1 MTPAT
6 IALGIVALAI
16 VGAAALGLYGS
27 GGRLK
32 TPHEYMVGDRSFGSI
47 LLWLLMAGEIYTSF
61 TFLGAAGFAYG
72 LGAPAFYILCYGPVA
87 YAIGFFLTPKIRA
100 VGAKYGMLT
109 GPDFFRVR
117 YGSTSL
123 AALVTL
129 VGFVSLVPY
138 VTLQLT
144 GLQVLLS
151 IAGFGAFDPKGAV
164 AIALLLMAAFVFATG
179 LRGTAWASILKDAL
193 VLIAVVFAGIALPQR
208 FGGGWTGTLQ
218 AVERAHPGWLTLA
231 PGIASHGIV
240 WFVGAVVVSAL
251 GFFLWPQTMA
261 ATYSA
266 KSGDALRRNAI
277 WLPAYGLVIL
287 FVLFAGFAALL
298 AMPGLKGSAADQA
311 FMLVLRAN
319 YPPWVLGFVAAAGS
333 LAALVPV
340 TAQLLAGAS
349 IMAKNIA
356 SDVFGVCTD
365 DRSRTALTR
374 GLVIAVALLALGL
387 WFLLNTYLVNL
398 LLYAYNGI
406 VQFLPGV
413 LMGFWWRRA
422 SAWGIGAGIV
432 SGLIVLVATGA
443 FGLPIPFGINAGL
456 AAVAVNAVVAAI
468 VSLLTAASDPAHV
481 AEFGAAGQE

>member
-6 IALGIVALAI
+6 VALGIVAFAI
-16 VGAAALGLYGS
+16 SAAVALGVFGAR
-27 GGRLK
+27 GRLES
-32 TPHEYMVGDRSFGSI
+32 PLEYMVGGRSFGSL

-72 LGAPAFYILCYGPVA
+72 LGAPCFYILCYGPVA

-117 YGSTSL
+117 YRSVGL
-123 AALVTL
+123 AALATF
-129 VGFVSLVPY
+129 VGFVSLIPY

-164 AIALLLMAAFVFATG
+164 AIALLVIAAFVLATG
-179 LRGTAWASILKDAL
+179 IRGTAWASILKDAI

-208 FGGGWTGTLQ
+208 FGGGWSGTLR
-218 AVERAHPGWLTLA
+218 AVEHAHPGWLTLA
-231 PGIASHGIV
+231 SGMAPRGLE

-251 GFFLWPQTMA
+251 GFFLWPQSMA

-266 KSGDALRRNAI
+266 KSGDVLRRNSI
-277 WLPAYGLVIL
+277 FLPAYSLIIL
-287 FVLFAGFAALL
+287 FVMFAGFAALI
-298 AMPGLKGSAADQA
+298 AMPGLKGAAADQA
-311 FMLVLRAN
+311 FMLVVRAQ
-319 YPPWVLGFVAAAGS
+319 YPPWVLGFVAAAGA

-349 IMAKNIA
+349 IVAKNIV
-356 SDVFGVCTD
+356 SDVFGACTD

-374 GLVIAVALLALGL
+374 ALVITVALLALGL
-387 WFLLNTYLVNL
+387 WFMLNTYLVNL
-398 LLYAYNGI
+398 LLYAYNGV

-413 LMGFWWRRA
+413 LMGFAWRRA

-432 SGLIVLVATGA
+432 AGLAMLVATGA
-443 FGLPIPFGINAGL
+443 FALPVFGLNPGL
-456 AAVAVNAVVAAI
+456 AAVAVNAVVATI
-468 VSLLTAASDPAHV
+468 VSLFTVAPDAAHF
-481 AEFGAAGQE
+481 AEFRAAAQD

>member
-1 MTPAT
+1 VTPAT
-6 IALGIVALAI
+6 VALGIVALA
-16 VGAAALGLYGS
+16 VVSAAALGIG
-27 GGRLK
+27 GARGRLK
-32 TPHEYMVGDRSFGSI
+32 TPMEYMVGGRSFGPL

-61 TFLGAAGFAYG
+61 TFLGAAGYAYG
-72 LGAPAFYILCYGPVA
+72 LGAASFYIVCYGPVA

-117 YGSTSL
+117 YQSVALG
-123 AALVTL
+123 ALVTV

-193 VLIAVVFAGIALPQR
+193 VLVAVVFAGIALPQR
-208 FGGGWTGTLQ
+208 FGGGWSGTLR
-218 AVERAHPGWLTLA
+218 AVEHAHPGWLTLA
-231 PGIASHGIV
+231 SGMAPHGV
-240 WFVGAVVVSAL
+240 EWFVGAVVVSAL
-251 GFFLWPQTMA
+251 GFFLWPQSMA

-266 KSGDALRRNAI
+266 RNGDALRRNAMM
-277 WLPAYGLVIL
+277 LPVYSLMVL

-311 FMLVLRAN
+311 FMLVVRQE
-319 YPPWVLGFVAAAGS
+319 YPAWVLGFVAAAGS

-349 IMAKNIA
+349 IAAKNVA

-365 DRSRTALTR
+365 DRSRTNLTR
-374 GLVIAVALLALGL
+374 ALVIAVALLALGL
-387 WFLLNTYLVNL
+387 WFMLNTYLVNL

-413 LMGFWWRRA
+413 LMGFTWRRA

-432 SGLIVLVATGA
+432 AGVGMLVLTGA
-443 FGLPIPFGINAGL
+443 FGLGIYGINPGL
-456 AAVAVNAVVAAI
+456 AAVAVNALVATV
-468 VSLLTAASDPAHV
+468 VSLLTSAPDTAHFDQFRAAAR
-481 AEFGAAGQE
+481 E